1 MSQAVE
7 VTDCVKNWSD
17 IKASYSRKDLGG
29 VVRQISSEIEFIGVA
44 RDMIV
49 QEIETNYLHAEA
61 CFAIYTIDDNWNYNQ
76 RWSCPLDFSSF
87 EDDGN
92 VCKLGSIDNSAAALI
107 KSKKS
112 TKFEYED
119 YNTGNVAIGAQE
131 NVFHLRLFC
140 DNKDDINHKSVSTG
154 GIFRNTK
161 DVFWFPNFF
170 MRFYDPETGEDVP
183 QPSTVID
190 VEHGQDL
197 GDNGEEY
204 DGRPSEVGV
213 LKALRD
219 CWIDIDPG
227 DTVIKFKNVDVA
239 EESIDTQVYV
249 HFCGQEK
256 YFYPSD
262 GEDYEYRPAKTRI
275 RLKAGEY
282 MQVFIEFSIYK
293 NRRQHITCDVEIAS
307 QRNHPDAYTYFTL
320 NTSKQG
326 EETPTY
332 DAKSASTEEVANK
345 ICNSIG
351 GTATLLPEPLTPWS
365 VQRIRASI
373 SDDNGL
379 ATSTR
384 IVPAS
389 SIRQLSVDK
398 VYTSF
403 NDFVNFMSACFGY
416 DYTIER
422 RLDHYY
428 YIENIVDKGDGSK
441 HQCIAF
447 DGVELADVSL
457 LHENY
462 IDFWGTRQYLVRN
475 GLGGPLKLKY
485 IFDEETV
492 NTPVLYRGGQKWTLQ
507 YSGVYLHDLTNDI
520 FYRTGVDENGNWGL
534 QGIEADYDWSE
545 DEGYVARY
553 DLVEFKHRTRLFNDD
568 AVRVL
573 KNVNS
578 FSIKYA
584 SDVAYSTLKIGA
596 EKKDYE
602 DMGTWL
608 KKEFNGLYQYTT
620 GAKTSDKELAL
631 VTPYRIDGNGVQY
644 KIYQHN
650 TESKQGDDKT
660 EDKDLFAIVCNPRDD
675 ADGYA
680 PSIEGI
686 VQSSTGTALPAGMIN
701 ERLHPRFMVEA
712 NKELIGISTDLL
724 TYASCDGN
732 SQVTVDGVLATD
744 NIDIDAR
751 MAKAFR
757 VEIETSDIEE
767 PENFNGL
774 IQFEW
779 QGKTYKG
786 YILDADFMFAEEAVK
801 YTLLV
806 KEIA

>member
-29 VVRQISSEIEFIGVA
+29 VVRQISSEIEFVGVA

-119 YNTGNVAIGAQE
+119 YNTGDVAIGAQE

-140 DNKDDINHKSVSTG
+140 DNKNDTNHKKVTTG
-154 GIFRNTK
+154 GPAHDTRSLT
-161 DVFWFPNFF
+161 WFPNFF

-183 QPSTVID
+183 QPSTFID
-190 VEHGQDL
+190 VDNHGQNS
-197 GDNGEEY
+197 GDNGEDY
-204 DGRPSEVGV
+204 DGIPSEVGV
-213 LKALRD
+213 LKAIKE

-227 DTVIKFKNVDVA
+227 DTVIKFKNISTSGWEDKGIIV
-239 EESIDTQVYV
+239 S
-249 HFCGQEK
+249 FCGQVEG
-256 YFYPSD
+256 YR
-262 GEDYEYRPAKTRI
+262 GTLNEWHYRPKKQRI
-275 RLKAGEY
+275 RVKAGQFLYVAISLYIYYNNREH
-282 MQVFIEFSIYK
+282 IE
-293 NRRQHITCDVEIAS
+293 CDIEIPS
-307 QRNHPDAYTYFTL
+307 QRNHPDAYTYFTFD
-320 NTSKQG
+320 TSTQG
-326 EETPTY
+326 EETQIY
-332 DAKSASTEEVANK
+332 DAASASTEEVANK

-351 GTATLLPEPLTPWS
+351 GTETLLPEPLTPWS

-373 SDDNGL
+373 SNDNGV
-379 ATSTR
+379 ATTTR

-389 SIRQLSVDK
+389 AIRNLAVDK
-398 VYTSF
+398 LHTSF
-403 NDFVNFMSACFGY
+403 NDFAGFMAACFGY

-422 RLDHYY
+422 KLDHYY
-428 YIENIVDKGDGSK
+428 YIENIVDKRDGSK

-447 DGVELADVSL
+447 EGIELADVSL

-462 IDFWGTRQYLVRN
+462 INFWGSRQYLVRSS
-475 GLGGPLKLKY
+475 LGAPLKLKY

-507 YSGVYLHDLTNDI
+507 YSGVYLHDLANDI
-520 FYRTGVDENGNWGL
+520 FYRTGTDENGHWGL
-534 QGIEADYDWSE
+534 QGVDADYDWSE
-545 DEGYVARY
+545 DEGNVARY
-553 DLVEFKHRTRLFNDD
+553 DLVEFKHRSRMFDD
-568 AVRVL
+568 ASVKVL

-596 EKKDYE
+596 EQQNYE
-602 DMGTWL
+602 DMGIWL

-620 GAKTSDKELAL
+620 GAKTSDKELTL
-631 VTPYRIDGNGVQY
+631 VTPFRIDGNGVQY
-644 KIYQHN
+644 KIYQRN

-675 ADGYA
+675 AGGYA

-732 SQVTVDGVLATD
+732 SQVTVDGILATD
-744 NIDIDAR
+744 DIDIDAR

-757 VEIETSDIEE
+757 VEIETSDIDE

-774 IQFEW
+774 VQFDW
-779 QGKTYKG
+779 NGKTYQG
-786 YILDADFMFAEEAVK
+786 YILDADFKFAEESVK

-806 KEIA
+806 KNIA